1 MFFASG
7 KIQSRFGSQN
17 IASVSGVLS
26 SMPLL
31 GTLTFI
37 GALSLSGTPPFNIFV
52 SEFTVLKA
60 GVDKGLWLVV
70 ALFLLFVVIVF
81 YGVLS
86 GFGKMLFGK
95 PGEAAGIHSGH
106 GHDASS
112 GFTLGNALSS
122 GMMILLAAAVIV
134 MGFRIPGFIDTTI
147 KTCVQV
153 LGVK

>member
-1 MFFASG
+1 V
-7 KIQSRFGSQN
+7 N
-17 IASVSGVLS
+17 GVLS

-60 GVDKGLWLVV
+60 GVDRGLWPVV
-70 ALFLLFVVIVF
+70 ALFLVFVVIVF

-95 PGEAAGIHSGH
+95 AGEPPTAQAGPHQAPGFNAG
-106 GHDASS
+106 DL
-112 GFTLGNALSS
+112 LGNAV
-122 GMMILLAAAVIV
+122 MIAMAVSVIV
-134 MGFRIPGFIDTTI
+134 LGFTVPGFIDSTI
-147 KTCVQV
+147 RTCVQV
-153 LGVK
+153 LGAK

>member
-1 MFFASG
+1 V
-7 KIQSRFGSQN
+7 K
-17 IASVSGVLS
+17 GVLT

-31 GTLTFI
+31 GSLTLV

-60 GVDKGLWLVV
+60 GVDKGMWFVT

-95 PGEAAGIHSGH
+95 PGDAVGSGT
-106 GHDASS
+106 GHHHAPALSL
-112 GFTLGNALSS
+112 GRVLGNGIMIVMAL
-122 GMMILLAAAVIV
+122 AVII
-134 MGFRIPGFIDTTI
+134 MGLKVPGFIDETI
-147 KTCVQV
+147 RTCVQV
-153 LGVK
+153 LGAK